1 MRTVSYTDLK
11 NRFTSAI
18 GVASLLTAE
27 ETALKRSLNDRV
39 RGAWT
44 KAKWRERRNVVSK
57 TVAAVNISTPP
68 HFVKADKAVRID
80 NATDLFDVYSV
91 WDKVPW
97 EDRTAQRIEYTL
109 MGGYLVLPAETSETT
124 VYVVGSQVPAT
135 DYGDGTTTLPAFLER
150 FLLAAAVADFYRADG
165 QTDKSFAEEQRAEAY
180 LLDEL
185 DRNERLQQQNKV
197 LVTPYPAYWPTLLV
211 TQTTV

>member
-18 GVASLLTAE
+18 GVDSLLTAE
-27 ETALKRSLNDRV
+27 ETAFKRSLNDRV

-44 KAKWRERRNVVSK
+44 KAKWPEFLNVVSK
-57 TVAAVNISTPP
+57 AVAAVDTSTM
-68 HFVKADKAVRID
+68 KADKAVQID
-80 NATDLFDVYSV
+80 NASDLFDVYSV

-124 VYVVGSQVPAT
+124 VYVVGSQVPAD

-150 FLLAAAVADFYRADG
+150 FLLAATVSDFYRSDG
-165 QTDKSFAEEQRAEAY
+165 QVDKALSEEQRAESY

-197 LVTPYPAYWPTLLV
+197 LVTPYPAYWPSLLV

>member
-18 GVASLLTAE
+18 GVDSLLTAE
-27 ETALKRSLNDRV
+27 ETAFKRSLNDRV

-44 KAKWRERRNVVSK
+44 KAKWPELLNVVSK
-57 TVAAVNISTPP
+57 VVAAVDTSTL
-68 HFVKADKAVRID
+68 KADKAVQID
-80 NATDLFDVYSV
+80 NASDLFDVYSV

>member
-1 MRTVSYTDLK
+1 MRTVSYADLK

-18 GVASLLTAE
+18 GVETLLDDE
-27 ETALKRSLNDRV
+27 ETAFKRSLNDRV

-44 KAKWRERRNVVSK
+44 KAKWPEFLNVVSK
-57 TVAAVNISTPP
+57 AVAAVDTSTM
-68 HFVKADKAVRID
+68 KADKAVQID
-80 NATDLFDVYSV
+80 NASDLFDVYSV

-124 VYVVGSQVPAT
+124 VYVVGSQVPAD

-150 FLLAAAVADFYRADG
+150 FLLAATVSDFYRSDG
-165 QTDKSFAEEQRAEAY
+165 QVDKALSEEQRAESY

-197 LVTPYPAYWPTLLV
+197 LVTPYPAYWPSLLV

>member
-44 KAKWRERRNVVSK
+44 KAKWPELLNVVSK
-57 TVAAVNISTPP
+57 TVAAVDTSTM
-68 HFVKADKAVRID
+68 KADKAVQID
-80 NATDLFDVYSV
+80 NASDLFDVYSV
-91 WDKVPW
+91 WNKVPW

-150 FLLAAAVADFYRADG
+150 FLLAAAVADFYRADS
-165 QTDKSFAEEQRAEAY
+165 QLEKSFAEEQRAEAY

>member
-18 GVASLLTAE
+18 GVDSLLTAE
-27 ETALKRSLNDRV
+27 ETAFKRSLNDRV

-44 KAKWRERRNVVSK
+44 KAKWPEFLNVVSK
-57 TVAAVNISTPP
+57 AVAAVDTSTM
-68 HFVKADKAVRID
+68 KADKAVQID
-80 NATDLFDVYSV
+80 NASDLFDVYSV

-124 VYVVGSQVPAT
+124 VYVVGSQVPAD

-150 FLLAAAVADFYRADG
+150 FLLAATVSDFYRSDG
-165 QTDKSFAEEQRAEAY
+165 QVDKALSEEQRAESY

>member
-44 KAKWRERRNVVSK
+44 KAKWPELLNVVSK
-57 TVAAVNISTPP
+57 TVAAVDTSTM
-68 HFVKADKAVRID
+68 KADKAVQID
-80 NATDLFDVYSV
+80 NASDLFDVYSV
-91 WDKVPW
+91 WNKVPW

>member
-18 GVASLLTAE
+18 GVDSLLTAE
-27 ETALKRSLNDRV
+27 ETAFKRSLNDRV

-44 KAKWRERRNVVSK
+44 KAKWPELLNVVSK
-57 TVAAVNISTPP
+57 VVAAVDTSTL
-68 HFVKADKAVRID
+68 KADKAVQID
-80 NATDLFDVYSV
+80 NASDLFDVYSV

-135 DYGDGTTTLPAFLER
+135 DYGDGPTTLPAFLER

>member
-18 GVASLLTAE
+18 GVDSLLTAE
-27 ETALKRSLNDRV
+27 DTAFKRSLNDRV

-44 KAKWRERRNVVSK
+44 KAKWPELLNVVSK
-57 TVAAVNISTPP
+57 VVAAVDTSTL
-68 HFVKADKAVRID
+68 KADKAVQID
-80 NATDLFDVYSV
+80 NASDLFDVYSV

-97 EDRTAQRIEYTL
+97 EDRTAQRIEYTFR
-109 MGGYLVLPAETSETT
+109 GGYRVLPAETSETT
-124 VYVVGSQVPAT
+124 VYGVGSQVPAT

>member
-18 GVASLLTAE
+18 GVDSLLASE
-27 ETALKRSLNDRV
+27 ETAFKRSLNDRV

-44 KAKWRERRNVVSK
+44 KAKWPEFLNVVPK
-57 TVAAVNISTPP
+57 TVAAVDTSTM
-68 HFVKADKAVRID
+68 KADKAVQID
-80 NATDLFDVYSV
+80 NASDLFDVYSV
-91 WDKVPW
+91 WNKVPW